1 MSMHHWTVH
10 AKVEFPIPPPDVRTR
25 GGQSQPFHAQL
36 RNVSF
41 ALIYFMGFPAIW
53 STLQPFQIC
62 IYNSKFSKWTF
73 SNDSQLMGKR
83 FITNFHASLE
93 STCKSRISNTSTRCQ
108 NQGGQSQPFDAT
120 LRNVSFALIYFM
132 GFPAI
137 WSTLQPFQIC
147 IYNSKFSKWTFS
159 NDSQLMGKRF
169 ITNFHA
175 SLESTCKSRISNTS
189 TRCQNQGGQS
199 QPFNAQL
206 RNVSF
211 ALIYFMG
218 FPAIWSTLQPFQIC
232 IYNSKFSKW
241 TFSNDSQLIGKRF
254 ITNVHASLDS
264 TCKSRIS
271 NTSTRCQNQGGQ
283 SQPFN
288 ATLRN
293 VSFALIYFMGFPA
306 IWSTLQPF
314 QICIYNSKFSKW
326 TFSNDSQLMGK
337 RFLTNLCSSLETT
350 CKSRISNTST
360 RCQNQGGS
368 ITTFRC
374 STQKCKFCIDIFYGV
389 SCNMKHITAISNLHL
404 Q

>member
-1 MSMHHWTVH
+1 MNIFKWLSAHGE
-10 AKVEFPIPPPDVRTR
+10 KVYNKFPCSSLETICKSRISNTSIR
-25 GGQSQPFHAQL
+25 CQNQGGQSQPFHAQL
-36 RNVSF
+36 R
-41 ALIYFMGFPAIW
+41 
-53 STLQPFQIC
+53 
-62 IYNSKFSKWTF
+62 K
-73 SNDSQLMGKR
+73 
-83 FITNFHASLE
+83 
-93 STCKSRISNTSTRCQ
+93 
-108 NQGGQSQPFDAT
+108 
-120 LRNVSFALIYFM
+120 
-132 GFPAI
+132 
-137 WSTLQPFQIC
+137 
-147 IYNSKFSKWTFS
+147 
-159 NDSQLMGKRF
+159 
-169 ITNFHA
+169 
-175 SLESTCKSRISNTS
+175 
-189 TRCQNQGGQS
+189 
-199 QPFNAQL
+199 
-206 RNVSF
+206 VSF

-254 ITNVHASLDS
+254 ITNVHASLES

-271 NTSTRCQNQGGQ
+271 NTSTRYQNQGGQ

-293 VSFALIYFMGFPA
+293 VSFASIYFMGFPA

-326 TFSNDSQLMGK
+326 TFSNDSQLVAKRFLTKVHVHHWRLHAKVEFPIPPPDVRTRGVNHNLSMLQLRNISFALIYFMGFPAIWSTLQPFQICIYNSKFSKWSFSNDSQLMGK
-337 RFLTNLCSSLETT
+337 RFITNVHASLEST
-350 CKSRISNTST
+350 CKSRISDTST

-368 ITTFRC
+368 ITTLQC